1 MNSYESFSDVQLI
14 SHIKDG
20 DQGAFTEI
28 YRRFWD
34 KVFAVAYHRLA
45 NQTEAEEVVQ
55 EVFLSLW
62 KRRSNLQIK
71 YSLRTYLSAATKY
84 QVINKQSRGYFFAEK
99 GNSLDDIPEHG
110 IDSTEL
116 WFSERELRQE
126 LDKHINELPLK
137 CRLIFKMS
145 REDYKS
151 NAAIAEELNVSEKT
165 VEAHITR
172 ALKILRGKLGIS
184 LPFILYLLSK

>member
-1 MNSYESFSDVQLI
+1 MNSYESFTDTQLI
-14 SHIKDG
+14 SHLQNG
-20 DQGAFTEI
+20 DQGAFTEV

-84 QVINKQSRGYFFAEK
+84 QVINKQSRRYFNAEK
-99 GNSLDDIPEHG
+99 GNSLDDITEQG
-110 IDSTEL
+110 VDSTDL

-126 LDKHINELPLK
+126 LDKHINDLPIK

-145 REDYKS
+145 REGYKS
-151 NAAIAEELNVSEKT
+151 NAAIAEELNIAEKT

-172 ALKILRGKLGIS
+172 ALKILKGKLGAG
-184 LPFILYLLSK
+184 LPLILYLLSK

>member
-1 MNSYESFSDVQLI
+1 MNSYESFTDTQLI
-14 SHIKDG
+14 SLLQNG
-20 DQGAFTEI
+20 DRGAFSEI

-34 KVFAVAYHRLA
+34 KIFAVAYHRLPDRA
-45 NQTEAEEVVQ
+45 EAEEVVQ

-62 KRRSNLQIK
+62 KRRSTLQIRHT
-71 YSLRTYLSAATKY
+71 LHTYLSVATKY
-84 QVINKQSRGYFFAEK
+84 QIINRQSRYYIKKNEISIEEVAEQ
-99 GNSLDDIPEHG
+99 G
-110 IDSTEL
+110 INTTQL

-126 LDKHINELPLK
+126 LDKHINELPQK

-145 REDYKS
+145 RELYKS
-151 NAAIAEELNVSEKT
+151 NTQIAEELNVSEKT

-172 ALKILRGKLGIS
+172 ALKILRGKLGLG

>member
-1 MNSYESFSDVQLI
+1 MNSYESFSDTQLI
-14 SHIKDG
+14 SHLQHG

-45 NQTEAEEVVQ
+45 NQAEAEEVVQ

-62 KRRSNLQIK
+62 KRRANLQIR
-71 YSLRTYLSAATKY
+71 YSLHTYLSTATKY
-84 QVINKQSRGYFFAEK
+84 QVINKQSRGYFNEGRK
-99 GNSLDDIPEHG
+99 NSLDEIAEQGVDT
-110 IDSTEL
+110 TEL

-126 LDKHINELPLK
+126 LDRHINELPLK

-172 ALKILRGKLGIS
+172 ALKILRGKLGTG

>member
-1 MNSYESFSDVQLI
+1 MNSYESFTDTQLI
-14 SHIKDG
+14 SHLQSG
-20 DQGAFTEI
+20 DQGAFTEV

-34 KVFAVAYHRLA
+34 KIFAVAYHRLA
-45 NQTEAEEVVQ
+45 NQAEAEEIVQ

-71 YSLRTYLSAATKY
+71 YTLNTYLSAATKY
-84 QVINKQSRGYFFAEK
+84 QVINKQSRGHFNKGEK
-99 GNSLDDIPEHG
+99 KSLEEIVEQG
-110 IDSTEL
+110 IDTTEL

-126 LDKHINELPLK
+126 LDKHINNLPLK

-145 REDYKS
+145 RENYKS
-151 NAAIAEELNVSEKT
+151 NAEIAEELNVSEKT

-172 ALKILRGKLGIS
+172 ALKILKDKLGVG
-184 LPFILYLLSK
+184 LPLIVYLLSK

>member
-14 SHIKDG
+14 FHMQHG

-45 NQTEAEEVVQ
+45 NQAEAEEVVQ

-62 KRRSNLQIK
+62 KRRSNLQIQ

-84 QVINKQSRGYFFAEK
+84 QVINKQSRGYSFAEK
-99 GNSLDDIPEHG
+99 GNSLDDIAEQG
-110 IDSTEL
+110 IDTTEL

-145 REDYKS
+145 REEYMS
-151 NAAIAEELNVSEKT
+151 NAAIAEELDVSEKT

-172 ALKILRGKLGIS
+172 ALKILRGKLGAG
-184 LPFILYLLSK
+184 LPLILYLLSK

>member
-1 MNSYESFSDVQLI
+1 MNSYESFSDAQLI
-14 SHIKDG
+14 SHIKNG

-45 NQTEAEEVVQ
+45 NQAEAEEVVQ

-84 QVINKQSRGYFFAEK
+84 QVINKQSRGYFHDSKKKSLEEIAEQ
-99 GNSLDDIPEHG
+99 GMDT
-110 IDSTEL
+110 TEL

-126 LDKHINELPLK
+126 LDKHINGLPLK

-172 ALKILRGKLGIS
+172 ALKILKGKLGAG
-184 LPFILYLLSK
+184 LPLILYLLSK